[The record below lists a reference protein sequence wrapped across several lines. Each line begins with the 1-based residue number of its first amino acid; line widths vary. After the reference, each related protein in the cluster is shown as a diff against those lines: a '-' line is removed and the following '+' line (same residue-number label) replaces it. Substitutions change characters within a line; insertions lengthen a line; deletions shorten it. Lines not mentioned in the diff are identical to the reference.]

1 MSVLAATEHQ
11 PHARAVLR
19 GAFVDDGT
27 AAARPSHAYLFQGPA
42 GSGKRTVARALA
54 AELLSEGAPDPA
66 DAAARVARGAHPD
79 LTWVTPTG
87 AAVMRREDIDE
98 TVVQAVSRRPFEAR
112 RRVFVLE
119 RAEALNDNAANRL
132 LKTLEEPPEYVV
144 LILLTDRP
152 GELLPTIRSRCQTVR
167 FDAAPEQQQAARLAS
182 TLGLD
187 ERTALACARLGLG
200 DARVAATLAGPDGQL
215 LRTAAEMV
223 ARHALGGGGGMP
235 PWRTMADA
243 AIQRGKA
250 AEAAHVEAAVAA
262 AEQLPDRERKRAER
276 EAKED
281 GRRAARR
288 ERTIA
293 LDLAL
298 RVCGLWFRDVASLAV
313 GAEQHVHHVDRLEA
327 LREDAARPTDPHRA
341 LRCVELVDET
351 RRSLTLNASEELQLD
366 ALCVRLQ
373 GALGGPVGRR

>member
-1 MSVLAATEHQ
+1 MSVLTATEHQ

-19 GAFVDDGT
+19 GAFVTDGG
-27 AAARPSHAYLFQGPA
+27 AAVRPSHAYLFQGPA

-54 AELLSEGAPDPA
+54 AELLTEGASDPVE
-66 DAAARVARGAHPD
+66 AAARVQRGAHPD

-98 TVVQAVSRRPFEAR
+98 AVVQAVSRRPFEAR

-119 RAEALNDNAANRL
+119 RAESLNDNAANRL

-167 FDAAPEQQQAARLAS
+167 FDPAPERQQAARLAS
-182 TLGLD
+182 GRGID

-215 LRTAAEMV
+215 LRTAAEAV
-223 ARHALGGGGGMP
+223 ARHAIGGGGGMP

-250 AEAAHVEAAVAA
+250 AEAAHVEAATAA

-276 EAKED
+276 EARED

-298 RVCGLWFRDVASLAV
+298 RVCGLWFRDVASLAI
-313 GAEQHVHHVDRLEA
+313 GAAEHVHHVDRVDA
-327 LREDAARPTDPHRA
+327 LREDAARLPDPHRA

-373 GALGGPVGRR
+373 AALGARR